1 MLSSNNP
8 LPNNA
13 IASRRGSAL
22 VNNRFSRSYNTAE
35 TDLRAVED
43 YRRRTQRWESV
54 QLKMDPTDMDN
65 DDDDNN
71 NNNDTERDAVLAAF
85 ASPEKERKTTLQWDG
100 EGRSERKTA
109 LQWDSPNYSSALRR
123 SRISKA
129 FMKDEEEGAGLGQE
143 SPRPKTGWV

>member
-54 QLKMDPTDMDN
+54 QLKMDTTDMDN
-65 DDDDNN
+65 DD
-71 NNNDTERDAVLAAF
+71 TEHDAVLAAF
-85 ASPEKERKTTLQWDG
+85 TGPEKERKTILQWDG
-100 EGRSERKTA
+100 DEGRSERKTA

-143 SPRPKTGWV
+143 SPRPKTGWM